1 MQVFF
6 GALNNILSI
15 VFLISTGW
23 ALARLKWFSEE
34 SSQLVAKLVTG
45 VALPCLMIY
54 NISNT
59 FTKEQL
65 IELSAGMFLPI
76 VAASICIVIGAVVV
90 KLAKIRV
97 GRRGLL
103 HSTFYV
109 SNTIFIGLPIN
120 LALFGESSV
129 PYVLIYYIV
138 NTVAFWVIAINI
150 IATEKETGK
159 QWREF
164 LSVATLQKIFSPPLL
179 GFLVAVLIVLL
190 KIPLPEAV
198 LQTCKHL
205 GNMTTPLS
213 MLFIGIAISRI
224 KLTWAYFDKDIF
236 LALGARFL
244 LAPIVVISLQHIW
257 PVANMLM
264 FKVFVIQ
271 AAMPV
276 MTQSAIIA
284 KYYDVDAEYAAMLT
298 TVSTLLAMLVIPFYM
313 WVFAAIMYI

>member
-1 MQVFF
+1 MQVFW
-6 GALNNILSI
+6 GSLNNILSI
-15 VFLISTGW
+15 VLLICTGW
-23 ALARLKWFSEE
+23 GLAKLKWFSED

-54 NISNT
+54 NISHT

-65 IELSAGMFLPI
+65 IELSSGMFLPI
-76 VAASICIVIGAVVV
+76 MAALISMVVGALIV
-90 KLAKIRV
+90 KILKIKI

-120 LALFGESSV
+120 LALFGEKSV

-138 NTVAFWVIAINI
+138 NTVAFWVVSVNI
-150 IATEKETGK
+150 IATETEPNKN
-159 QWREF
+159 WREF
-164 LSVATLQKIFSPPLL
+164 LTMATLKKIFSPPLL
-179 GFLVAVLIVLL
+179 GFLIAVLIVLL
-190 KIPLPEAV
+190 KIPLPKAILE
-198 LQTCKHL
+198 TCKNL

-224 KLTWAYFDKDIF
+224 KLTLAYFDKDIF
-236 LALGARFL
+236 VALGARFL
-244 LAPIVVISLQHIW
+244 FAPILVIALQQFW
-257 PVANMLM
+257 PLPNNLM

-284 KYYDVDAEYAAMLT
+284 KFYNVDAEYAAMLT
-298 TVSTLLAMLVIPFYM
+298 TISTLLAMLVIPFYM
-313 WVFAAIMYI
+313 WLFAAVMYI

>member
-15 VFLISTGW
+15 VLLISTGW
-23 ALARLKWFSEE
+23 GLARLKWFSDEG
-34 SSQLVAKLVTG
+34 SQLIAKLVTG

-54 NISNT
+54 NISHT

-76 VAASICIVIGAVVV
+76 VAAAICIIVGAIVV
-90 KLAKIRV
+90 KIAKVRS

-138 NTVAFWVIAINI
+138 NTVAFWVIAVNI
-150 IATEKETGK
+150 IATEKEPHK
-159 QWREF
+159 NWREF
-164 LSVATLQKIFSPPLL
+164 LSVATVQKIFSPPLL
-179 GFLVAVLIVLL
+179 GFIIAVIIVLF

-205 GNMTTPLS
+205 GSMTTPLS

-224 KLTWAYFDKDIF
+224 KLTWSYFDKDIF

-244 LAPIVVISLQHIW
+244 LAPILVIGLHQLW
-257 PVANMLM
+257 PVPNTLM

-284 KYYDVDAEYAAMLT
+284 KYYNVDAEYAAMLT

-313 WVFAAIMYI
+313 WLFAAVMHI